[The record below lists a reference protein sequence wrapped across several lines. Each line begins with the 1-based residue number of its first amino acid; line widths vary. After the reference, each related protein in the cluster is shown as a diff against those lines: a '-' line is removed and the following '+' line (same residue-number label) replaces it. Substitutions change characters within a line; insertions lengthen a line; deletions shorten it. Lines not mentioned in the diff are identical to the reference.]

1 MAQIYTKKEAS
12 RLVVPKMKLVEY
24 GPWFWRSQVQIPI
37 WAAIL
42 SSSCVVSMIILQL
55 QPVFQLQ
62 DLSETVPMSWE
73 EEWFIQFEEVFI
85 LAWGHRLL
93 SMWLRENKYVQSTG
107 ETDALQCKSKS
118 MHWRHSVKKYRKE
131 VWHGPEN
138 LEKLTAK
145 VSHICRIKVYS
156 VKILNLLQVRVD
168 SGEDDGEAERED
180 EHGEVDD
187 VDRPHPGFPGWR
199 IFDDRLN
206 QFGRSWSVRRIF
218 RDFTRWHFRFRILS
232 RAGKTLSGNRLF
244 SEWFEHLQKNPV
256 TN

>member
-1 MAQIYTKKEAS
+1 
-12 RLVVPKMKLVEY
+12 
-24 GPWFWRSQVQIPI
+24 
-37 WAAIL
+37 
-42 SSSCVVSMIILQL
+42 
-55 QPVFQLQ
+55 
-62 DLSETVPMSWE
+62 
-73 EEWFIQFEEVFI
+73 
-85 LAWGHRLL
+85 
-93 SMWLRENKYVQSTG
+93 MWLRENKYVQSTG

-118 MHWRHSVKKYRKE
+118 MHWRHSVRKYRKE
-131 VWHGPEN
+131 VWLGLEN

-156 VKILNLLQVRVD
+156 VKILNLFQVRVD

-187 VDRPHPGFPGWR
+187 VDRPHPGFPGCR

-206 QFGRSWSVRRIF
+206 QFGRSRSVRRIF

-244 SEWFEHLQKNPV
+244 SEWFEHLQKKSGHKLKIDHERSSSFDTRSRKIFWWNGNFSATCSSSRPQQRR
-256 TN
+256 